1 MVHSSS
7 EVEDTNVN
15 NSYINQDA
23 IKWLLNDWDP
33 SSVITPTTLSGSLF
47 QVLTAVWMEVLS
59 MEWVL
64 KTGTASV

>member
-23 IKWLLNDWDP
+23 IKRLLNDWDP